1 MKRPLIA
8 SPPWT
13 PEKEQRVRA
22 GAEAAEHPAAIGKA
36 LGRTEQAVRHRMNKL
51 GIPSSEL

>member
-13 PEKEQRVRA
+13 PEEDEKMRA
-22 GAEAAEHPAAIGKA
+22 GALAGITRPASAEPWDAQNRLSATA
-36 LGRTEQAVRHRMNKL
+36 
-51 GIPSSEL
+51 

>member
-13 PEKEQRVRA
+13 PEDESTLRA
-22 GAEAAEHPAAIGKA
+22 AATAGELSTRPRKA
-36 LGRTEQAVRHRMNKL
+36 
-51 GIPSSEL
+51 